1 MILNMKLLAPL
12 AAVVVIVAACQS
24 VPDSELA
31 SNTAGESV
39 LDSDVSSAVS
49 ESTVDTNSIDS
60 GTIETEIEA
69 VDPSAPLPGTQED
82 LVQNVGDRIFFDLD
96 SAVLSPQSRG
106 VLEKQAEWLKL
117 FPDVSVTIEGHC
129 DERGTREY
137 NLALGERR
145 ASVVRSYLIALGV
158 EAQRLNTISYGKERP
173 YALGHDG
180 EAWTLNRRSV
190 SVIN

>member
-1 MILNMKLLAPL
+1 MTQKVNDVPSDPTVSWWKVGTFE
-12 AAVVVIVAACQS
+12 AAA
-24 VPDSELA
+24 DGSELDLA
-31 SNTAGESV
+31 V
-39 LDSDVSSAVS
+39 LQ
-49 ESTVDTNSIDS
+49 
-60 GTIETEIEA
+60 IETEIEA